1 MTHLFALLTEAAA
14 GSEAGV
20 AAAELALQYG
30 IYAAIIVIG
39 LVVLWILHRR
49 SKLPSHVE
57 LQSRLHALAS
67 DIEALASACGSSEM
81 GTYAFF
87 KKISKLLYQTDS
99 LVYVSTLLSDKER
112 DGDIGNIAIAL
123 ENARDAISPYKF
135 RSKTQDEPGGLYEAY
150 EKVNGATVTMKK
162 IIDRDRIM
170 VEEKKSKRKK

>member
-1 MTHLFALLTEAAA
+1 MTHLFALLMEAAA
-14 GSEAGV
+14 GSESGV

-112 DGDIGNIAIAL
+112 DGDIGNISIAL
-123 ENARDAISPYKF
+123 ENARDTISPYKF
-135 RSKTQDEPGGLYEAY
+135 RTKTQDEPNGLYEAL
-150 EKVNGATVTMKK
+150 EKVRSAAAIMDK
-162 IIDRDRIM
+162 IIRRDRALS
-170 VEEKKSKRKK
+170 EKEAKAK